1 MSKTPIQSICL
12 LPAADG
18 PGVPTGR
25 GKHALA
31 RARARRDSGGA
42 ALFIVAVTLG
52 LLAAMGVYG
61 LSATA
66 VDVRSAGHLRE
77 AAQAQ
82 SAAEHALM
90 LTADSFTPGTT
101 GEIVKAMQAGQTGG
115 STPTD
120 IQSTGC
126 KTANPYNAS
135 TNAEFRAAQACLSW
149 SVKEM
154 ERISANVNAWSLDGT
169 TGTTFTPE
177 SFGQVPNWPYVRVEV
192 TNPVDI
198 PPPPGTGLND
208 RFTFTQVTVTT
219 FVDMKNATSAS
230 SAATKAAESIAQ
242 GRGRL
247 TVGPYFR
254 Q

>member
-1 MSKTPIQSICL
+1 M
-12 LPAADG
+12 
-18 PGVPTGR
+18 
-25 GKHALA
+25 
-31 RARARRDSGGA
+31 
-42 ALFIVAVTLG
+42 FIVAVTLG

-61 LSATA
+61 LTATA

-77 AAQAQ
+77 SAQAQ
-82 SAAEHALM
+82 SAAEHALV
-90 LTADSFTPGTT
+90 LTADTFTPGTT
-101 GEIVKAMQAGQTGG
+101 GEIVKAMMAGKTSGG
-115 STPTD
+115 TD
-120 IQSTGC
+120 IQATNC
-126 KTANPYNAS
+126 KTSNPYNAS

-149 SVKEM
+149 SVQEM
-154 ERISANVNAWSLDGT
+154 EKISKNVNAWTIDSA
-169 TGTTFTPE
+169 TGSTFTAE
-177 SFGQVPNWPYVRVEV
+177 SFGQVPNWPYFRVEI

-219 FVDMKNATSAS
+219 FVDMKNATT
-230 SAATKAAESIAQ
+230 AAAAAAKAPENIAQ

>member
-1 MSKTPIQSICL
+1 MRTSRAPLRSPS
-12 LPAADG
+12 PAARA
-18 PGVPTGR
+18 R
-25 GKHALA
+25 GALA
-31 RARARRDSGGA
+31 RARARRDSAGA
-42 ALFIVAVTLG
+42 AMFIVAITLG
-52 LLAAMGVYG
+52 ILAAMGVYG

-66 VDVRSAGHLRE
+66 VDIRAAGHLRE

-90 LTADSFTPGTT
+90 LTAESFTPGTA
-101 GEIVKAMQAGQTGG
+101 GEIVKAMQAGNTV
-115 STPTD
+115 
-120 IQSTGC
+120 QSTSC
-126 KTANPYNAS
+126 KTANAYTGEPMY
-135 TNAEFRAAQACLSW
+135 RAAQACLSW
-149 SVKEM
+149 SPQEM
-154 ERISANVNAWSLDGT
+154 ANIANGVNAWTATYDTAAKS
-169 TGTTFTPE
+169 TFSPE
-177 SFGQVPNWPYVRVEV
+177 SFGDVPERAFIRVEV

-219 FVDMKNATSAS
+219 FVDMKDADPTTAPNTPARTVV
-230 SAATKAAESIAQ
+230 Q

>member
-1 MSKTPIQSICL
+1 M
-12 LPAADG
+12 
-18 PGVPTGR
+18 
-25 GKHALA
+25 
-31 RARARRDSGGA
+31 
-42 ALFIVAVTLG
+42 FIVAITLG

-61 LSATA
+61 MSSTTI
-66 VDVRSAGHLRE
+66 DIRSAGHLRE

-90 LTADSFTPGTT
+90 LTADSFTPGTSA
-101 GEIVKAMQAGQTGG
+101 EIIKAMQSGQVAGV
-115 STPTD
+115 D
-120 IQSTGC
+120 IQSTKC
-126 KTANPYNAS
+126 TTANPYNAT
-135 TNAEFRAAQACLSW
+135 TNPEYRAAQACLSW
-149 SVKEM
+149 SVQEM
-154 ERISANVNAWSLDGT
+154 QRISRNVNVWTLDT
-169 TGTTFTPE
+169 TTNSTFSPD
-177 SFGQVPNWPYVRVEV
+177 SFGPVPNQAFVRVEV

-219 FVDMKNATSAS
+219 FVEMKPSSTSPAHTMAS
-230 SAATKAAESIAQ
+230 

>member
-1 MSKTPIQSICL
+1 M
-12 LPAADG
+12 
-18 PGVPTGR
+18 
-25 GKHALA
+25 
-31 RARARRDSGGA
+31 
-42 ALFIVAVTLG
+42 FIVAVTLG

-77 AAQAQ
+77 SAQAQ

-90 LTADSFTPGTT
+90 LTAETFTPGTT
-101 GEIVKAMQAGQTGG
+101 GELVKAMQAGKNG
-115 STPTD
+115 SSDVQATN
-120 IQSTGC
+120 C
-126 KTANPYNAS
+126 KTANTYVAA
-135 TNAEFRAAQACLSW
+135 TNSEFRAAQACLSW
-149 SVKEM
+149 SVAEM
-154 ERISANVNAWSLDGT
+154 KNISNGVNAWTLDGT
-169 TGTTFTPE
+169 TNSTFTPE
-177 SFGQVPNWPYVRVEV
+177 SFGQVPNWPYMRVEV
-192 TNPVDI
+192 TNPVDV

-219 FVDMKNATSAS
+219 FVDMKNATDVAT
-230 SAATKAAESIAQ
+230 AATKPAESIAQ